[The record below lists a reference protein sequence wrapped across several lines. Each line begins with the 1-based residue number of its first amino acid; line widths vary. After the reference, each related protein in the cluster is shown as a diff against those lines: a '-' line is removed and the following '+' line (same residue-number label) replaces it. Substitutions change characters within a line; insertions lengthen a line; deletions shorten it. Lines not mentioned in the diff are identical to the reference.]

1 MVRET
6 GTITRVAAIESVRLS
21 RNLLI
26 PKRLIFES
34 RVRVG
39 SPSFAAAPQ
48 ALRFGCGFLPAR
60 RQ

>member
-6 GTITRVAAIESVRLS
+6 WTITRVAAIESVRLS
-21 RNLLI
+21 RTLLI

-39 SPSFAAAPQ
+39 SPSFAAAP
-48 ALRFGCGFLPAR
+48 
-60 RQ
+60 